1 MIFAASFFA
10 IMFAAVVSNKLPSF
24 VLIAYFVMSVS
35 TFVVYAV
42 DKSAARRNQWRTS
55 ERTLHLFGLAGGWPG
70 ALIAQGLFRHKS
82 AKRSFR
88 TVFWLTVVLN
98 CAALG
103 VYLLPDI
110 AGAAKSL
117 FNTP

>member
-10 IMFAAVVSNKLPSF
+10 VMLAAVVSDKLPSF
-24 VLIAYFVMSVS
+24 VLIAYFAMSMA

-42 DKSAARRNQWRTS
+42 DKSAAQRNQWRTS

-70 ALIAQGLFRHKS
+70 AMIAQGLFRHKS

-88 TVFWLTVVLN
+88 SIFWLTVVLN
-98 CAALG
+98 CAALSI
-103 VYLLPDI
+103 YLLPDI
-110 AGAAKSL
+110 AGTAKFL
-117 FNTP
+117 FNTF